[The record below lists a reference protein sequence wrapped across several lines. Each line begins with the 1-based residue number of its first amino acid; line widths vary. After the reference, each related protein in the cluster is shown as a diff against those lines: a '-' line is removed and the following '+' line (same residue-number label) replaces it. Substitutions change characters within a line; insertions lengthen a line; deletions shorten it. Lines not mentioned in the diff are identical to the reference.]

1 MKLVNLTP
9 HAITIHA
16 EAFAGFAARVEL
28 PASGAVARCAVTSR
42 SLGTVE
48 HGGVAIPV
56 TTAALGAVTD
66 LPEPSDG
73 IAYAVSRIVAEA
85 CPARSDLYF
94 PGEAIRDE
102 RGQIVGCRGL
112 CQIGGAVASVSQ

>member
-1 MKLVNLTP
+1 MKLINLTP

-16 EAFAGFAARVEL
+16 EAFAGFSARVEL
-28 PASGAVARCAVTSR
+28 PASGTVARCAVTSR
-42 SLGTVE
+42 SIGTVE

-56 TTAALGAVTD
+56 TTTALGAVTD

-73 IAYAVSRIVAEA
+73 VGYIVSRIVAEA
-85 CPARSDLYF
+85 CHTRSDLYF

-112 CQIGGAVASVSQ
+112 CQIGGAS